1 MAIAR
6 KAIAKVFSI
15 VFSSLDETGRSGPCI
30 LMPAGPP
37 PSSVICYGFI
47 LARDGQD
54 AQRRFPLSPGLSR
67 NGPLAAW
74 SARTCRMLRKR
85 PPRVGARVYDSG
97 VGPDSSLGLPGS
109 TAPTCWCQIRSASF
123 GELRQSRRLSAWPAA
138 LLFVEPRPAYIRPRR
153 GGLQRISRTCQNRY
167 NQQNLKGGRFGGEI
181 KKGLSARELQPL
193 CRWLPKD
200 RIALE
205 GYRMADSYTLVC
217 IMGFLRIFL
226 APTYF
231 F

>member
-123 GELRQSRRLSAWPAA
+123 GELRQSRRLSAWPTA
-138 LLFVEPRPAYIRPRR
+138 LLFVAAPCAHPAWARRLPRDEARR
-153 GGLQRISRTCQNRY
+153 IAANIAKLPDLLRRKTRY
-167 NQQNLKGGRFGGEI
+167 
-181 KKGLSARELQPL
+181 SARQAEAIKLTCISQNFS
-193 CRWLPKD
+193 D
-200 RIALE
+200 RRA
-205 GYRMADSYTLVC
+205 
-217 IMGFLRIFL
+217 
-226 APTYF
+226 
-231 F
+231 